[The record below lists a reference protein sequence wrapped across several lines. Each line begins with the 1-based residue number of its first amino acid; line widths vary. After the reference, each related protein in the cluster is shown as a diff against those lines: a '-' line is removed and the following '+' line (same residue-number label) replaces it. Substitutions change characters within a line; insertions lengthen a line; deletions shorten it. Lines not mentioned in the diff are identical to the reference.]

1 MKLKCEEL
9 TKTIME
15 CFDNSMDNRFTTEER
30 KEFLVNGKRLR
41 GSLINLLS
49 ADFNEETAEIIESN
63 NLIKEINVSLKEK
76 DRMLDNAAVVVD
88 NITKLV
94 SILDDLLKL
103 AASFV

>member
-9 TKTIME
+9 TITIME
-15 CFDNSMDNRFTTEER
+15 CFDNSMDNRFTAEER
-30 KEFLVNGKRLR
+30 KEFLINGKRLR

-49 ADFNEETAEIIESN
+49 ADFNERTVEIIESN

-76 DRMLDNAAVVVD
+76 DKMLDNSEIVVG